1 MVICLLLKRDHMTS
15 TQLSGMEFWLLLPLN
30 FPLDFG
36 QIVFLICRLPGVM
49 VSNAQLT
56 TKATLHLKFHEEN
69 ISSRQGK
76 SL

>member
-1 MVICLLLKRDHMTS
+1 
-15 TQLSGMEFWLLLPLN
+15 MELGLLLPLN

-36 QIVFLICRLPGVM
+36 QIVFLVFRLPGVM

-56 TKATLHLKFHEEN
+56 TKATQHLKFHEEN
-69 ISSRQGK
+69 VSSRQGK